1 MRLSARSTPDWM
13 VTLPTRLR
21 IRPSRQ
27 AVTHAQGLAGGLA
40 GVRIGVDRL
49 TRISGE
55 AADPAIAGA
64 LDAALELLR
73 DAGAAI

>member
-1 MRLSARSTPDWM
+1 M
-13 VTLPTRLR
+13 
-21 IRPSRQ
+21 
-27 AVTHAQGLAGGLA
+27 THTQGLSSGLA
-40 GVRIGVDRL
+40 GVRIDVDRL

-55 AADPAIAGA
+55 VADPAIAGA